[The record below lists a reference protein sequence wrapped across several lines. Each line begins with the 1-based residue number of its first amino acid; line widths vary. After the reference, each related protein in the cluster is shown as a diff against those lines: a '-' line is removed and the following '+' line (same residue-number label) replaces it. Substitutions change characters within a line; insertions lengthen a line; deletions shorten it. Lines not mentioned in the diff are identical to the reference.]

1 MKLFHGD
8 WKLWGMPRISL
19 LMVPAAI
26 ALWLWAPSWWG
37 MENGSLENLQVAVLL
52 WGAFLSW
59 EISRKKETVQ
69 GKHIWQ
75 CGIVIFLIAAAREV
89 SWGRCFYPT
98 GPEQFI
104 SLDQLWYG
112 PIVYPLLAVL
122 LLWVLW
128 NLVYYRFD
136 RYMETRRWPMW
147 DIAVFL
153 LCLFLSNTAEHPH
166 YLLSGYIIPNEE
178 VFEEAFELI
187 AYWSM
192 TAMVWH
198 TGIRNLAIHES

>member
-8 WKLWGMPRISL
+8 WKLWGMTRISL

-37 MENGSLENLQVAVLL
+37 MENGPLENLQVAVLL

-104 SLDQLWYG
+104 SLDQL
-112 PIVYPLLAVL
+112 
-122 LLWVLW
+122 
-128 NLVYYRFD
+128 
-136 RYMETRRWPMW
+136 
-147 DIAVFL
+147 
-153 LCLFLSNTAEHPH
+153 
-166 YLLSGYIIPNEE
+166 
-178 VFEEAFELI
+178 
-187 AYWSM
+187 
-192 TAMVWH
+192 
-198 TGIRNLAIHES
+198 